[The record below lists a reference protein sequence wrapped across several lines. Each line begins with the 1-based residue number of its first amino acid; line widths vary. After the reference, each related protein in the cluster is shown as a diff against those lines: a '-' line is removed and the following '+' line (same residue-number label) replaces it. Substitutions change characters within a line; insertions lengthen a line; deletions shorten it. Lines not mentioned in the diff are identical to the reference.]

1 MREFELQRMKESETV
16 KEYSDRLIGI
26 VNKAQEQR
34 RPMRQDGMVEG
45 ALVASYKT
53 QSKCKNGKQL
63 GREVVICKS
72 KFQKDETVAQVT
84 TEEEEEHLFVATCFS
99 TKKSDFWMI
108 DSGCT
113 NHMTYERNLFK
124 EFIPMENKKVRIG
137 NSDCIP
143 TKGKGSVSIKTNS
156 GTKIISDVFYVPDI
170 DKSLF
175 SVGQLIEKGFK
186 LLFGDKY
193 CRIFDST
200 KQEILQVE
208 MRGKS
213 FSFNPTEDAQKP
225 CMTKDE

>member
-1 MREFELQRMKESETV
+1 M
-16 KEYSDRLIGI
+16 
-26 VNKAQEQR
+26 
-34 RPMRQDGMVEG
+34 
-45 ALVASYKT
+45 
-53 QSKCKNGKQL
+53 KQL
-63 GREVVICKS
+63 PKS
-72 KFQKDETVAQVT
+72 PLEKKKT
-84 TEEEEEHLFVATCFS
+84 TNCFS

-137 NSDCIP
+137 NGDCIP
-143 TKGKGSVSIKTNS
+143 AKGKGFVSTKINS
-156 GTKIISDVFYVPDI
+156 GTKIISDVLYVPDI

-193 CRIFDST
+193 CRIFYST

-213 FSFNPTEDAQKP
+213 FSFNTIEDAHKP
-225 CMTKDE
+225 CKTKDELEDLFTRPSSDETTIYNS

>member
-1 MREFELQRMKESETV
+1 M
-16 KEYSDRLIGI
+16 
-26 VNKAQEQR
+26 
-34 RPMRQDGMVEG
+34 
-45 ALVASYKT
+45 
-53 QSKCKNGKQL
+53 
-63 GREVVICKS
+63 ICKS

-84 TEEEEEHLFVATCFS
+84 TEEEEEEEDHLFVATCFS

-137 NSDCIP
+137 NGDCIP
-143 TKGKGSVSIKTNS
+143 AKGKGSVSIKTNS
-156 GTKIISDVFYVPDI
+156 GTKIISDVLYVPDI
-170 DKSLF
+170 DKNLF

-193 CRIFDST
+193 CRNFDST

-208 MRGKS
+208 MRRK
-213 FSFNPTEDAQKP
+213 FSFNSKDSHKP
-225 CMTKDE
+225 CKTKDKLTDLFTRSFSDDTTNYNSFSKKECLEYVSGYCKNKIVG